1 MFKRINR
8 LTKQKD
14 FDNIFKTGVS
24 SFDKIIGV
32 KIAKNNLKYNRFGVI
47 VGKKVSK
54 KAVVRN
60 KVKRRLRESLKICNK
75 SIKQGFDIVA
85 IALPPSDS
93 KDYFELCAIIEKHLK
108 RLKLFDV

>member
-24 SFDKIIGV
+24 SFDRIIGV
-32 KIAKNNLKYNRFGVI
+32 KIVKNNLKYNRFGVI

-54 KAVVRN
+54 KAVIRN
-60 KVKRRLRESLKICNK
+60 KVKRRLREVLKVHNKSLK
-75 SIKQGFDIVA
+75 QGIDVVV
-85 IALPPSDS
+85 IALPLSAS
-93 KDYFELCAIIEKHLK
+93 RDYFELYAIIEKHLK
-108 RLKLFDV
+108 KLRLFNV